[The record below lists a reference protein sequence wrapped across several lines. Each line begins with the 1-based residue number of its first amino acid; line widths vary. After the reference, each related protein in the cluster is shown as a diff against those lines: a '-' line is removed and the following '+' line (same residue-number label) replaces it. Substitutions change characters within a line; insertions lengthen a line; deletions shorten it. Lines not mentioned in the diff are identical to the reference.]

1 MNNMFLEGGQSFIHL
16 TLVETTFMR
25 CKPTTDNQE
34 ENAQMPLA
42 KAYFNMR
49 QVIWSLILITEFH
62 HIFLWIDC
70 TELKTRLFDLSPLEL
85 VECSNQKG
93 NKKWEILI

>member
-49 QVIWSLILITEFH
+49 QVI
-62 HIFLWIDC
+62 
-70 TELKTRLFDLSPLEL
+70 
-85 VECSNQKG
+85 
-93 NKKWEILI
+93 